1 MRTELL
7 REVLAH
13 RLPRL
18 IARRID
24 GLIGGLIEERRH
36 RVIVKALVDE
46 RIRCR
51 MAVLLGNGME
61 LFDA

>member
-13 RLPRL
+13 RLTRSTARKIDRL
-18 IARRID
+18 M
-24 GLIGGLIEERRH
+24 EERRH
-36 RVIVKALVDE
+36 RVIVKALVNE

-51 MAVLLGNGME
+51 MTVLLRNIAE
-61 LFDA
+61 FLDA